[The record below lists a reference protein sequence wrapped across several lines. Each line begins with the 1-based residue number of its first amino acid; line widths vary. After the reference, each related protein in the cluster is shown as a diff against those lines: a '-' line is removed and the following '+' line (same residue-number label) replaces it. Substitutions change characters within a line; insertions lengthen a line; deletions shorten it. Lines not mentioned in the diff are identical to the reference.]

1 MAFYEREK
9 VSLRGRPASGR
20 RAPGFGSLASGRPPP
35 RAPAERAALTMVA
48 NVLLSLDAT
57 LTKE

>member
-1 MAFYEREK
+1 VAFYERE
-9 VSLRGRPASGR
+9 
-20 RAPGFGSLASGRPPP
+20 RARFAVDRAAADALLASDPAAAAS
-35 RAPAERAALTMVA
+35 APATAKRAALTMVA